1 MRGEVARL
9 ILRRFPCL
17 SERRR
22 IKERGCEKKKG
33 KAQREKDEE
42 EVEEKKKRRTV
53 YSRRRIRGLFMRI
66 ECVRTQPALM
76 PRNSSR
82 LFTVINNGALGK
94 SGPEL
99 GERKR

>member
-22 IKERGCEKKKG
+22 IKERGCEKKR

-42 EVEEKKKRRTV
+42 EVEEKEKRRTV

-66 ECVRTQPALM
+66 ECARTQPVLM

-82 LFTVINNGALGK
+82 LFTVINKGVLGK
-94 SGPEL
+94 AD
-99 GERKR
+99 RN